1 MSAVNISAVGRKF
14 FFAIKLNTWKEF
26 QKKMINWS
34 VLRNYLNVKLVPKL
48 KTNKLLK
55 LLLAN
60 MKANSSIFLRLG
72 MAGIAQNK

>member
-1 MSAVNISAVGRKF
+1 M
-14 FFAIKLNTWKEF
+14 IK
-26 QKKMINWS
+26 WS

-60 MKANSSIFLRLG
+60 MKANSSIFLIGNGRDSTKQVKNALFSFWFLELRVENQ
-72 MAGIAQNK
+72 ICCIN